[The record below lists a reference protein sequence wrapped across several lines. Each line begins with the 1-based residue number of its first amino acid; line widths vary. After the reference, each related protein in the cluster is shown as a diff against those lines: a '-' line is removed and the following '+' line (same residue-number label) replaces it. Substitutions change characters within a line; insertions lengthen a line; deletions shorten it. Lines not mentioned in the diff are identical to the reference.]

1 MITADCLMRKRAEL
15 EFTVDHGTTRPLFQ
29 ATKELSLRTYYMTSF
44 LPAPPP
50 LCKEE
55 KLGKRRNQQEVALL
69 GRG

>member
-50 LCKEE
+50 LYVKKKSWEREE
-55 KLGKRRNQQEVALL
+55 TSKK
-69 GRG
+69 

>member
-50 LCKEE
+50 SM
-55 KLGKRRNQQEVALL
+55 
-69 GRG
+69 

>member
-44 LPAPPP
+44 LPAPLPP
-50 LCKEE
+50 PSSM
-55 KLGKRRNQQEVALL
+55 
-69 GRG
+69 

>member
-44 LPAPPP
+44 LPPP